1 MNYLKLALWV
11 WEKTIICISDL
22 SVPKK
27 KKKVLEERFH
37 FAHDCVFVKVLF
49 SEQMF
54 KAPKAAITF
63 CEYIYCLNHTELLL
77 MVVG

>member
-1 MNYLKLALWV
+1 MCTLGLGRDYYLYFRPF
-11 WEKTIICISDL
+11 S
-22 SVPKK
+22 SKK

-37 FAHDCVFVKVLF
+37 FAHDCVFVKVLI

-77 MVVG
+77 VVVG